1 MFASRT
7 ESRQLYYTGKQV
19 QHDGSHIGDAHNGCP
34 NPGVRIAFATYWFL
48 IIMTIKN
55 YNYTSNRSHQ
65 NGPQENGLKSWWGGS
80 LAMLRVRTS
89 RLRPCHHH
97 YHHSFTSLYVLH
109 HGLDGFLQM
118 PLLNASCLCRTGDM
132 A

>member
-48 IIMTIKN
+48 IIITITN

-65 NGPQENGLKSWWGGS
+65 NGPPGKRSQKLVGRVTRDVAGQDLPTAPLSSS
-80 LAMLRVRTS
+80 LS
-89 RLRPCHHH
+89 
-97 YHHSFTSLYVLH
+97 S
-109 HGLDGFLQM
+109 
-118 PLLNASCLCRTGDM
+118 
-132 A
+132 